1 MRIIETPDMPKSN
14 GHYSQCI
21 EHNGILYLAG
31 QLPRIPETRAIPEGI
46 EAQTHQVLSNIG
58 KILSE
63 AGSGKDKVLQVRIYV
78 SDIKYW
84 DAVNGIYANF
94 FGQYKPARAVIPTRD
109 LHHGALIE
117 VEVTAHV

>member
-1 MRIIETPDMPKSN
+1 MPKSN

-46 EAQTHQVLSNIG
+46 DAQTHQVLSNIE
-58 KILSE
+58 KILAE

-84 DAVNGIYANF
+84 DIVNGIYANF
-94 FGQYKPARAVIPTRD
+94 FGQHKPVRAVIPTRD

-117 VEVTAHV
+117 VEVTAYI

>member
-1 MRIIETPDMPKSN
+1 MRIIETPNMPKSN
-14 GHYSQCI
+14 GHYSQCV

-46 EAQTHQVLSNIG
+46 EAQTHQVLNNIE
-58 KILSE
+58 KILTE
-63 AGSGKDKVLQVRIYV
+63 AGSGKDKVLQVRVYV

-84 DAVNGIYANF
+84 DKVNGIYANF
-94 FGQYKPARAVIPTRD
+94 FGDYRPARAVIPTRD

-117 VEVTAHV
+117 VEVTAFV

>member
-1 MRIIETPDMPKSN
+1 MKIIETPNMPKSN

-46 EAQTHQVLSNIG
+46 EAQTHQVLSNIER
-58 KILSE
+58 ILAE
-63 AGSGKDKVLQVRIYV
+63 AGSGKDKVLQVRVYV
-78 SDIKYW
+78 SDIKHW
-84 DAVNGIYANF
+84 DTVNTIYANF

-117 VEVTAHV
+117 VEVTAFI

>member
-84 DAVNGIYANF
+84 DTVNGIYANF
-94 FGQYKPARAVIPTRD
+94 FRQHKPARAVIPTRD

-117 VEVTAHV
+117 VEVTAYI